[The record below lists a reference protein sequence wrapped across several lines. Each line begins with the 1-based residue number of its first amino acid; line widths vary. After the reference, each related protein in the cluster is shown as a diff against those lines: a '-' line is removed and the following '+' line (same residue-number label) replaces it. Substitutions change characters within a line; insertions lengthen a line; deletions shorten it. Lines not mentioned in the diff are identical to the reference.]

1 MNLKLQTSNLKLE
14 TQNMADHNETGKTG
28 ETIALKYLQDKG
40 YLILEQ
46 NWQNHHQEIDIIASK
61 GNELVIV
68 EVKCRTG
75 TPLIEPYAA
84 VNRNKQNMLIKA
96 TNAYIQKKNINLEIR
111 FDIISIT
118 LGNETKIEH
127 IENAFYPR
135 VR

>member
-1 MNLKLQTSNLKLE
+1 
-14 TQNMADHNETGKTG
+14 MADHNETGKQG
-28 ETIALKYLQDKG
+28 ESIAVEYLQNKG
-40 YLILEQ
+40 YLIIGQ
-46 NWQNHHQEIDIIASK
+46 NWHNHHQEIDIIATK

-75 TPLIEPYAA
+75 TPLTEPYAA
-84 VNRNKQNMLIKA
+84 VNRNKQNLLIKA
-96 TNAYIQKKNINLEIR
+96 ANAFIQQKNINMETR

-118 LGNETKIEH
+118 LGKEVKIDH

>member
-1 MNLKLQTSNLKLE
+1 
-14 TQNMADHNETGKTG
+14 MADHNETGKQG
-28 ETIALKYLQDKG
+28 ETIAAEYLQKKG
-40 YLILEQ
+40 YRILEQ
-46 NWQNHHQEIDIIASK
+46 NWRNHHQEIDIIAAK

-75 TPLIEPYAA
+75 APLAEPYTA
-84 VNRNKQNMLIKA
+84 VNRNKQNLLIRA
-96 TNAYIQKKNINLEIR
+96 ANAYIQQKNMDLETR

-118 LGNETKIEH
+118 LGKDVTVDH

>member
-1 MNLKLQTSNLKLE
+1 
-14 TQNMADHNETGKTG
+14 MADHVETGKRG
-28 ETIALKYLQDKG
+28 ETIAVEYLQSKG
-40 YLILEQ
+40 YIILEQ
-46 NWQNHHQEIDIIASK
+46 NWHNHHQEIDVIASK

-75 TPLIEPYAA
+75 IPLTEPYTA
-84 VNRNKQNMLIKA
+84 VNRNKQNLLIKA
-96 TNAYIQKKNINLEIR
+96 ANAYIQRKNMDMETR

-118 LGNETKIEH
+118 LGKEVIIDH

>member
-1 MNLKLQTSNLKLE
+1 
-14 TQNMADHNETGKTG
+14 MANHNDTGNIG
-28 ETIALKYLQDKG
+28 ETLAVEYLQGKE
-40 YLILEQ
+40 YCIIEQ
-46 NWQNHHQEIDIIASK
+46 NWRNHHQEIDIIATK

-75 TPLIEPYAA
+75 DAPLVEPYTA
-84 VNRNKQNMLIKA
+84 VNRNKQDLLIKA
-96 TNAYIQKKNINLEIR
+96 ANAYIKKKNINMETR

-118 LGNETKIEH
+118 IGKETNIEH

>member
-1 MNLKLQTSNLKLE
+1 
-14 TQNMADHNETGKTG
+14 MADHNDTGNKG
-28 ETIALKYLQDKG
+28 ETLAVEYLQGKE
-40 YLILEQ
+40 YCILEQ
-46 NWQNHHQEIDIIASK
+46 NWHNHHQEIDIIATK

-75 TPLIEPYAA
+75 TPLVEPYSA
-84 VNRNKQNMLIKA
+84 VNRNKQNLLIKA
-96 TNAYIQKKNINLEIR
+96 ANAYIKRNNINMETR

-118 LGNETKIEH
+118 IGNETNIEH

>member
-1 MNLKLQTSNLKLE
+1 
-14 TQNMADHNETGKTG
+14 MADHNETGKNG
-28 ETIALKYLQDKG
+28 ETIALKFLRDQG

-46 NWQNHHQEIDIIASK
+46 NWRNHHQEIDIIAAK

-75 TPLIEPYAA
+75 TPLTEPYAA
-84 VNRNKQNMLIKA
+84 VNRNKQNLLIKA
-96 TNAYIQKKNINLEIR
+96 ANAYIQRKNMDMETR

-118 LGNETKIEH
+118 LGKEVIIDH

>member
-1 MNLKLQTSNLKLE
+1 LAE
-14 TQNMADHNETGKTG
+14 HNETGKKG
-28 ETIALKYLQDKG
+28 EQIAVEYLQNKG
-40 YLILEQ
+40 YCIIER
-46 NWQNHHQEIDIIASK
+46 NWQNHHREIDIIATK

-75 TPLIEPYAA
+75 APLVEPYSA

-96 TNAYIQKKNINLEIR
+96 ANAYINRKNVNMDTR

-118 LGNETKIEH
+118 IDKETNIEH
-127 IENAFYPR
+127 IENAFYPS

>member
-1 MNLKLQTSNLKLE
+1 
-14 TQNMADHNETGKTG
+14 MADHNETGKNG
-28 ETIALKYLQDKG
+28 ETIALQHLRDQG

-46 NWQNHHQEIDIIASK
+46 NWHNHHQEIDIIATK

-75 TPLIEPYAA
+75 TPLVEPYTA
-84 VNRNKQNMLIKA
+84 VNRNKQNLLIKA
-96 TNAYIQKKNINLEIR
+96 ANAYIQRKNIDKETR

-118 LGNETKIEH
+118 LGKEVHIDH

>member
-1 MNLKLQTSNLKLE
+1 
-14 TQNMADHNETGKTG
+14 MADHNETGDKG
-28 ETIALKYLQDKG
+28 ETLAVEYLQGKG
-40 YLILEQ
+40 YCILEQ
-46 NWQNHHQEIDIIASK
+46 NWHNNHQEIDIIATK

-75 TPLIEPYAA
+75 APLVKPYTA
-84 VNRNKQNMLIKA
+84 VNRNKQNLLIKA
-96 TNAYIQKKNINLEIR
+96 ANAYIVKKNIDMETR

-118 LGNETKIEH
+118 IGKEVNIEH